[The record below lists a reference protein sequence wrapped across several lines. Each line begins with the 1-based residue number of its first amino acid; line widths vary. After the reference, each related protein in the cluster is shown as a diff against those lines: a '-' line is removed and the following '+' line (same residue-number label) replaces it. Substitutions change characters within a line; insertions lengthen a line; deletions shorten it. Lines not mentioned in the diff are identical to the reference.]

1 MWSNGVWAPELH
13 RINGQFYAADDS
25 NNPMGAYTFIG
36 KIADAGK
43 DWWAI
48 DGTVMQHR
56 NGRNYFIYSG
66 WDKAYNYDPMVQH
79 LFIAEMASPT
89 SIVPGTA
96 TLIKSPVFRWET
108 DGQAVVEG
116 PAVVEHNGSYYLLY
130 SAGASWTEYYST
142 GVMALD
148 GNSNPLNPASW
159 KTTDHTIFPRNEA
172 DGVFG
177 PGHASPNEPNFTKL
191 Q

>member
-13 RINGQFYAADDS
+13 RINGQFYAYVVSLADNGNNINHRMYVLRADDS

-66 WDKAYNYDPMVQH
+66 WVK
-79 LFIAEMASPT
+79 
-89 SIVPGTA
+89 
-96 TLIKSPVFRWET
+96 R
-108 DGQAVVEG
+108 
-116 PAVVEHNGSYYLLY
+116 
-130 SAGASWTEYYST
+130 
-142 GVMALD
+142 
-148 GNSNPLNPASW
+148 
-159 KTTDHTIFPRNEA
+159 
-172 DGVFG
+172 
-177 PGHASPNEPNFTKL
+177 KL
-191 Q
+191 QPGRWSKWRTPSANNNANVRRLGKWSGYKSVVG